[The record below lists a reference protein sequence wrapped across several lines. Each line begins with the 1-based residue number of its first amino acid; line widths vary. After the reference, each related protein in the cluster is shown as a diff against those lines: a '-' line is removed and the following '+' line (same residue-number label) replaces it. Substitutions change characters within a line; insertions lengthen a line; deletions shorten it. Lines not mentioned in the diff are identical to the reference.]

1 MGENVF
7 QIAESGTTIEYP
19 ITDDELTFVL
29 WKAMNPHFA
38 QMISSFEENICLDYI
53 QEQTGVNLDFIEP
66 SEQTS
71 SEQFNLMI
79 ASGDYPDL
87 MDCTGYSGGGL
98 SACYADEVIYEL
110 TDLIAEHA
118 PDYWAAVEN
127 SNDATMRSLKDDE
140 GNMLCVYT
148 INNVYFVERGL
159 ETRNDWLEELGL
171 PIPKT
176 VDQLYETML
185 AFKAE
190 YNTPKTFNIDANGV
204 IDYVVGAWGI
214 SGLNSYLEDGKVVSS
229 LTNPALKDYTTFIH
243 NMYVDGLI
251 DPEFYNSPMGPNSN
265 AVNDLTGF
273 WFGMADAFSSDKAM
287 AKDPDFD
294 AIGIGA
300 ITMNEGDTYH
310 FGDLPTMTGRANL
323 SISTCC
329 EEPEKCME
337 FINWFFT
344 SDGYMVANY
353 GMEGESFTYNEDG
366 EPVYTDLIANNP
378 DGFNKV
384 NAKVVYAFWNIIPFY
399 NAQDALLYTF
409 EGREV
414 ESIEVW
420 TNMEYDQKLPTLS
433 YTVDE
438 SAEYSNLST
447 EISTYV
453 EQEFLKFVVGDL
465 EINDENWNA
474 FVDQIKAMGIDRQ
487 VEMEQV
493 AYERYLAR

>member
-1 MGENVF
+1 MTKKILALLLALTMLFAVMAGCASKEEPAPAEESAPVEEAPAEEAPAEEEPIPEEPAPAEGEDLTPGEEMGENVF

-29 WKAMNPHFA
+29 WKSMNPQFA
-38 QMISSFEENICLDYI
+38 QMISSYEENICLDYI
-53 QEQTGVNLDFIEP
+53 KEKTGVNLDFIEP
-66 SEQTS
+66 SDATA

-87 MDCTGYSGGGL
+87 MDCTTYSGGGL

-110 TDLIAEHA
+110 TDLVAEHG

-127 SNDATMRSLKDDE
+127 SNEATMRSLKDDE
-140 GNMLCVYT
+140 GNMLCIYT

-171 PIPKT
+171 PVPKT
-176 VDQLYETML
+176 VDQLYETMK

-214 SGLNSYLEDGKVVSS
+214 SGLSSYLEDGKVVSS
-229 LTNPALKDYTTFIH
+229 LTNPALKDYTTFVH

-251 DPEFYNSPMGPNSN
+251 DPDFYNTPMGPNAN
-265 AVNDLTGF
+265 AANNLTGF
-273 WFGMADAFSSDKAM
+273 WYGMADAFSSDKAQ
-287 AKDPDFD
+287 AIDPDFD
-294 AIGIGA
+294 AMGIGA
-300 ITMNEGDTYH
+300 ITMNEGDEYH

-344 SDGYMVANY
+344 TDGYMIANY
-353 GMEGESFTYNEDG
+353 GLEGETFEYDENG
-366 EPVYTDLIANNP
+366 EPKYTDLIANNP

-384 NAKVVYAFWNIIPFY
+384 NAKVLYAFWNIIPFY

-414 ESIEVW
+414 ESMEV
-420 TNMEYDQKLPTLS
+420 
-433 YTVDE
+433 
-438 SAEYSNLST
+438 
-447 EISTYV
+447 
-453 EQEFLKFVVGDL
+453 
-465 EINDENWNA
+465 
-474 FVDQIKAMGIDRQ
+474 
-487 VEMEQV
+487 
-493 AYERYLAR
+493 